1 MMTTSTWS
9 ATGYTAGGPERGANG
24 RQSRTGASSARFE
37 RWSAGDANR
46 SSGIRPPALTLVRTH
61 EFFYRTW
68 ATHPDVLRPKSLRG
82 ASVVVGVSNA
92 PNWEDAAVLE
102 FFVTSIRNL
111 LTREAAVAGVGHH
124 VALSVVGSDSMTE
137 SGYFRAKIAQ
147 EELVRCDL
155 VARNDPRQVVTDP
168 PSRYNG
174 VEVSERTLIPGM
186 TRNSMKRML
195 RTGSCRR
202 RVKVQRPADRSG
214 GARSLS
220 VFRAASLNGRQPHLR
235 LGRHL

>member
-1 MMTTSTWS
+1 
-9 ATGYTAGGPERGANG
+9 
-24 RQSRTGASSARFE
+24 
-37 RWSAGDANR
+37 
-46 SSGIRPPALTLVRTH
+46 
-61 EFFYRTW
+61 
-68 ATHPDVLRPKSLRG
+68 
-82 ASVVVGVSNA
+82 VVVGVSNA

-124 VALSVVGSDSMTE
+124 VALSVVGSDRMTE

-202 RVKVQRPADRSG
+202 RVVAATG
-214 GARSLS
+214 G
-220 VFRAASLNGRQPHLR
+220 
-235 LGRHL
+235 